1 MFEKKLKRNMIRCKY
16 CGDVIESRSLYD
28 FKRCKCGKVTVDG
41 GLEYAKRSFSNNP
54 PENHFEELSEF
65 E

>member
-1 MFEKKLKRNMIRCKY
+1 MIRCKY